1 MNMLVEVVYKVTSYL
16 LYHNCY
22 VGLPWPTTLNEEPQS
37 RYLGF
42 VAMEGW
48 DLEPN
53 LAPQFLAIQWTSRI
67 IPVMVGKMCGKMGS
81 IPMLCSKIQGLI
93 HPRNRLSFGVQDVS
107 GISPLMLTF
116 HPQSFWNLRC
126 KVGYS
131 CKSVCK
137 SSQLQI
143 LSAFASINSSYVA
156 SYEPSYGSRHPFL
169 AVPHFMGIQPLH
181 RTPVPLKSWLLV
193 AKSRP
198 DMIRLQ

>member
-1 MNMLVEVVYKVTSYL
+1 
-16 LYHNCY
+16 
-22 VGLPWPTTLNEEPQS
+22 
-37 RYLGF
+37 
-42 VAMEGW
+42 
-48 DLEPN
+48 
-53 LAPQFLAIQWTSRI
+53 
-67 IPVMVGKMCGKMGS
+67 MVGKMCGKMGS

-107 GISPLMLTF
+107 GIIPLMLTF

-156 SYEPSYGSRHPFL
+156 SYEPSYGSRHPLL
-169 AVPHFMGIQPLH
+169 AVPTFHGDSTASPH
-181 RTPVPLKSWLLV
+181 PGALKIVV
-193 AKSRP
+193 AGG
-198 DMIRLQ
+198 